1 MIVGEQGGE
10 CEEKERG
17 LGGEYEGE
25 ERELGGESEGKEV
38 ERRHAGER
46 AGW

>member
-1 MIVGEQGGE
+1 M
-10 CEEKERG
+10 ERG

-46 AGW
+46 AGWRVREAVFRV